1 MLLLFLQEFQKS
13 EATDVIEIKLFLPA
27 VLLSELSIKGTER
40 SYLDLYYLG
49 GDSHFWIVYTIGS
62 NVRRALF

>member
-13 EATDVIEIKLFLPA
+13 EATDVIEIKLVLPA
-27 VLLSELSIKGTER
+27 VVLNELSIKGIVR

-49 GDSHFWIVYTIGS
+49 GDADCSDWSIA
-62 NVRRALF
+62 RLALNADC